1 MRYDLTSQN
10 YYTKA
15 TFASLNNMESYQYG
29 KLIIWET
36 SAIGL
41 EIKFELLNKFQTNK
55 LFDFNLGLSLNIV
68 S

>member
-1 MRYDLTSQN
+1 
-10 YYTKA
+10 
-15 TFASLNNMESYQYG
+15 MESYQYG